1 MDKVMI
7 VGGGKTIEFDNI
19 ELAQAYMRERNL
31 TNIEVVNL
39 DYPPLRKE
47 IPDECYQKFELL
59 EPRIPMLTPMS
70 GQERRRERRAKER
83 AKRK

>member
-1 MDKVMI
+1 MI
-7 VGGGKTIEFDNI
+7 IGGGKTIEFDNI
-19 ELAQAYMRERNL
+19 ELAQAYMREHNL

-39 DYPPLRKE
+39 DYPPLREE
-47 IPDECYQKFELL
+47 IPDECYQKFELM